1 MAEGAN
7 RRSKLWVKIQ
17 GRNLFRRIL
26 FTRVVRCAPG
36 AYLLF
41 AVPHYVFH
49 VTHLHHFWVAEP
61 VVPTAV
67 LAASVVVAAGLL
79 IVHVVETRRD
89 SHDLRHPVL
98 G

>member
-1 MAEGAN
+1 
-7 RRSKLWVKIQ
+7 
-17 GRNLFRRIL
+17 
-26 FTRVVRCAPG
+26 
-36 AYLLF
+36 
-41 AVPHYVFH
+41 
-49 VTHLHHFWVAEP
+49 